1 MMSKDSMDG
10 DLDTEEWVFGEQVV
24 TVNYEVKIA
33 KFHEKAKHWKPGRV
47 LHSKIFSVGHS
58 RFQFNIYPSG
68 RSEDV
73 RSHVSVNLHNL
84 NPWDVLVTYSFTA
97 GTVTHSR
104 EQLVIRRH
112 FGIGKHD
119 FMDHKDRYILINR
132 NFELFANI
140 SLLKEQVVVTDQF
153 GSFLAIKQSMRK
165 ELSGLEMQLKA
176 IQSKLETAGLS
187 RPCTP
192 SCPVCVADLSP
203 PAAITQCRRGHL
215 ACGACT
221 SRLSV
226 CPTCEGAWTGR
237 AVGLES
243 FLGLTGQRV

>member
-1 MMSKDSMDG
+1 M
-10 DLDTEEWVFGEQVV
+10 
-24 TVNYEVKIA
+24 
-33 KFHEKAKHWKPGRV
+33 
-47 LHSKIFSVGHS
+47 
-58 RFQFNIYPSG
+58 
-68 RSEDV
+68 
-73 RSHVSVNLHNL
+73 RSHVSVYLHNL

-97 GTVTHSR
+97 GAVTHSR

-119 FMDHKDRYILINR
+119 FMGLKDRYILNNR
-132 NFELFANI
+132 KFELLANI
-140 SLLKEQVVVTDQF
+140 SLLKEQVVVNDQDKI
-153 GSFLAIKQSMRK
+153 GSFLAIKQSLRK
-165 ELSGLEMQLKA
+165 ELSVLEMQLKE

-192 SCPVCVADLSP
+192 SCSVCVADLSP
-203 PAAITQCRRGHL
+203 PAGTTQCRRGYL

-237 AVGLES
+237 SVGSES
-243 FLGLTGQRV
+243 FLRSTGQRV

>member
-1 MMSKDSMDG
+1 MTK
-10 DLDTEEWVFGEQVV
+10 
-24 TVNYEVKIA
+24 Y
-33 KFHEKAKHWKPGRV
+33 WKPGRA

-97 GTVTHSR
+97 GTVTYTR
-104 EQLVIRRH
+104 AQLVLRRH

-119 FMDHKDRYILINR
+119 FMGLKDRYIL
-132 NFELFANI
+132 
-140 SLLKEQVVVTDQF
+140 SV
-153 GSFLAIKQSMRK
+153 
-165 ELSGLEMQLKA
+165 LEMQLKA
-176 IQSKLETAGLS
+176 IQSKLETVGLS
-187 RPCTP
+187 RPSTP
-192 SCPVCVADLSP
+192 SCPVCVADLAP
-203 PAAITQCRRGHL
+203 PAAITQCRGGHL

-226 CPTCEGAWTGR
+226 CPTCEGAWYGR

-243 FLGLTGQRV
+243 FLRETGYRV